1 MKNKLSPKKSK
12 WANQFKPQL
21 IKGAPIHNNV
31 SVEDRYKKKL
41 QKLVS
46 KMTKEVEREIEKLY
60 KSPDG
65 KAFFATD
72 GSIASQARI
81 LMNSLTNKFN
91 DMFGRS
97 AQLMAERMVN
107 QADKASKASLS
118 NSLKDMAGMT
128 VNTNVTSAD
137 LKDTMKSRI
146 AENVSLIKSIPQ
158 QYLDKIG
165 GTVYR
170 SITSGQGLADLMPQI
185 KKYGEMTDTRAK
197 TIALDQTRKTMQ
209 GVTADRLNKIGVK
222 QFEWVHSGGSRFPR
236 PDHQEMNGNIY
247 SFDDLPIIDK
257 NTGERGLPG
266 QAPNCRCIMRPVLKF
281 DDGEL

>member
-1 MKNKLSPKKSK
+1 MPKLSQKKSK
-12 WANQFKPQL
+12 WVKQFKPQL
-21 IKGAPIHNNV
+21 IKGSPLHNNA
-31 SVEDRYKKKL
+31 SVEDRYRKDIKKL
-41 QKLVS
+41 VD
-46 KMTKEVEREIEKLY
+46 KMTKEVEREIINLY

-65 KAFFATD
+65 KEFFTTD

-81 LMNSLTNKFN
+81 LINSLTNKFN

-97 AQLMAERMVN
+97 AQVMAERMVN
-107 QADKASKASLS
+107 QADKASKSSLS
-118 NSLKDMAGMT
+118 NSLKDLAGMT
-128 VNTNVTSAD
+128 VNTNISSAD

-146 AENVSLIKSIPQ
+146 SENVQLIKSIPS
-158 QYLDKIG
+158 QYIDRIG

-197 TIALDQTRKTMQ
+197 TIALDQTRKAYQ
-209 GVTADRLNKIGVK
+209 GINADRLNKIGVK

-247 SFDDLPIIDK
+247 SFDDLPIIDQR
-257 NTGERGLPG
+257 TGERGIPG
-266 QAPNCRCIMRPVLKF
+266 QAPNCRCIMRPILKF
-281 DDGEL
+281 DQGEL